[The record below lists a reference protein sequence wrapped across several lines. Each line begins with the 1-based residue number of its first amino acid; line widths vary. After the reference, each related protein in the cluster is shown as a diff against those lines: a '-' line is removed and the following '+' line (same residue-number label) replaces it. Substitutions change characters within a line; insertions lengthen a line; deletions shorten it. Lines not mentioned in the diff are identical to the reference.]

1 MDPVAAT
8 PTSPLNYAA
17 LSVSYA
23 ALAGTVALMAARRR
37 DDPAPAQPSE
47 LALYGAATAGLARL
61 LSEEKVTEWLRSP
74 FVETSSDGECR
85 PRGTGPRYVVGE
97 LLNCTRCLGS
107 WSALSL
113 IGLRAAAPRPAQVA
127 ATLLALSYVNDLLQ
141 ARLAEQQE
149 KSDAPGA
156 SVPA

>member
-1 MDPVAAT
+1 M
-8 PTSPLNYAA
+8 A
-17 LSVSYA
+17 L
-23 ALAGTVALMAARRR
+23 LAARRR
-37 DDPAPAQPSE
+37 DDPAPAQPGE
-47 LALYGAATAGLARL
+47 LVLYGAATAGLARL
-61 LSEEKVTEWLRSP
+61 LSKEKVTEWIRSP
-74 FVETSSDGECR
+74 FVETPADGECR

-127 ATLLALSYVNDLLQ
+127 ATLLALSYVNNLLQ

-149 KSDAPGA
+149 KSDARGA
-156 SVPA
+156 TGPA